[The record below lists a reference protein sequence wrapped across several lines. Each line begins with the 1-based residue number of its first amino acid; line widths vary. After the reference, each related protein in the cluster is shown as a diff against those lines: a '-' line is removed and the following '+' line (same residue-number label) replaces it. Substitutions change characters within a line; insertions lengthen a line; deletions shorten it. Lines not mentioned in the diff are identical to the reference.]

1 MDAIQEKLNRL
12 PGALLPWYRENR
24 RVLPWREQVSAYRT
38 WVSEIMLQQ
47 TRVAA
52 VIPYFQRFMAAYPSV
67 EALAACDEGQLMKL
81 WEGLGYYSRARN
93 LRRAAQ
99 IVAEQYGG
107 AFPRTYEEL
116 TALPGIGD
124 YTAGAILSIAF
135 GEPVPAVDGNVLRV
149 AARLTGDSRNVL
161 EPKVR
166 ADFRCAMAETIP
178 HDRPGDFNQAL
189 MDLGAAVCLP
199 GGKPLCEQCPA
210 ASFCAARQQGT
221 QALLPVREKKKE
233 KREIP
238 LTVFAMVRED
248 GAAALRQRP
257 KNGLLAGLWELPHV
271 EGTLDEA
278 AAARQL
284 AAWGVT
290 VLRWERT
297 LHAKHE
303 FTHLRW
309 QMTGYLLTVAG
320 EGQPD
325 WLWANASQ
333 RRQRAIPSA
342 FRIFT
347 AALEDA
353 AAGEKSDK
361 GD

>member
-1 MDAIQEKLNRL
+1 MADEQFPAAATALEEYQSIEEQMASPEVVSNPDKLR
-12 PGALLPWYRENR
+12 
-24 RVLPWREQVSAYRT
+24 
-38 WVSEIMLQQ
+38 
-47 TRVAA
+47 
-52 VIPYFQRFMAAYPSV
+52 
-67 EALAACDEGQLMKL
+67 KL
-81 WEGLGYYSRARN
+81 WQGLGYYSRVAN
-93 LRRAAQ
+93 MQKAAQ
-99 IVAEQYGG
+99 IVCRQYGG
-107 AFPRTYEEL
+107 QLPADYAALR
-116 TALPGIGD
+116 ALPGIGD
-124 YTAGAILSIAF
+124 YTAGAIASIAF
-135 GEPVPAVDGNVLRV
+135 GIPAPAVDGNVLRV

-166 ADFRCAMAETIP
+166 ADFRCAMAETMP

-210 ASFCAARQQGT
+210 APFCAARQQGT

-271 EGTLDEA
+271 EGMLDEA

-325 WLWANASQ
+325 WLWADASQ

-342 FRIFT
+342 FRVFT

>member
-1 MDAIQEKLNRL
+1 MHETPQQLKSLPPPLLAWYDA
-12 PGALLPWYRENR
+12 NR
-24 RVLPWREQVSAYRT
+24 RRLPWREEVSPYRT

-52 VIPYFQRFMAAYPSV
+52 VLPYFARFMDALPTVA
-67 EALAACDEGQLMKL
+67 ALAAADERQLMAL
-81 WEGLGYYSRARN
+81 WQGLGYYSRARN
-93 LRRAAQ
+93 LQKAAR
-99 IVAEQYGG
+99 IITGEHGG
-107 AFPRTYEEL
+107 VFPDTYEAL
-116 TALPGIGD
+116 TALPGVGD
-124 YTAGAILSIAF
+124 YTAGAIASIAF
-135 GEPVPAVDGNVLRV
+135 GRPVPAVDGNVLRL
-149 AARLTGDSRNVL
+149 AARLSGYDGNVL

-166 ADFRCAMAETIP
+166 ALIRQWMAEVIP
-178 HDRPGDFNQAL
+178 HDRPGAFNQAL
-189 MDLGAAVCLP
+189 MDLGAMVCLP
-199 GGKPLCEQCPA
+199 NGAPLCEQCPA
-210 ASFCAARQQGT
+210 RTFCTACEKGLQRQ
-221 QALLPVREKKKE
+221 LPVREKKKE

-257 KNGLLAGLWELPHV
+257 KTGLLAGLWELPHV
-271 EGTLDEA
+271 EGTLDEG

-325 WLWANASQ
+325 WLWADALQ

-342 FRIFT
+342 FRVFT
-347 AALEDA
+347 AALENA

>member
-135 GEPVPAVDGNVLRV
+135 GVPAPAVDGNVLRV
-149 AARLTGDSRNVL
+149 FARLDNSSADITKPAAKREFTARVL
-161 EPKVR
+161 EEMPK
-166 ADFRCAMAETIP
+166 E
-178 HDRPGDFNQAL
+178 RPGPYNEAL
-189 MDLGAAVCLP
+189 MELGALVCLP
-199 GGKPLCEQCPA
+199 NGAPKCEVCPLAAQCKGRAAGRAEQ
-210 ASFCAARQQGT
+210 
-221 QALLPVREKKKE
+221 LPVKTAKPEKTLV
-233 KREIP
+233 P
-238 LTVFAMVRED
+238 VT
-248 GAAALRQRP
+248 AALITGPRGVLLQRRP
-257 KNGLLAGLWELPHV
+257 SKGLLAGLWQPLAF
-271 EGTLDEA
+271 EGTAMAQSELDA
-278 AAARQL
+278 A
-284 AAWGVT
+284 
-290 VLRWERT
+290 LRAIGLCVQWQAPLQSTR
-297 LHAKHE
+297 HV
-303 FTHLRW
+303 FTHRIW
-309 QMTGYLLTVAG
+309 QISGFCGTAAG
-320 EGQPD
+320 PAPEGCV
-325 WLWANASQ
+325 WAS
-333 RRQRAIPSA
+333 RAELNGEYAVPSA
-342 FRIFT
+342 F
-347 AALEDA
+347 
-353 AAGEKSDK
+353 AGIMRQWQPE
-361 GD
+361 

>member
-1 MDAIQEKLNRL
+1 MNRI
-12 PGALLPWYRENR
+12 AEILLDWYAREGR
-24 RVLPWREQVSAYRT
+24 DLPWRRTRDPYRI
-38 WVSEIMLQQ
+38 WLSEVILQQ
-47 TRVAA
+47 TRVAQGME
-52 VIPYFQRFMAAYPSV
+52 YYLRFTERFPDVAS
-67 EALAACDEGQLMKL
+67 LAAAPEDEVLKL
-81 WEGLGYYSRARN
+81 WQGLGYYSRARN
-93 LRRAAQ
+93 LKKAAQ
-99 IVAEQYGG
+99 TVVEDFGG
-107 AFPRTYEEL
+107 VFPDSYDGLRRL
-116 TALPGIGD
+116 AGVGD

-135 GEPVPAVDGNVLRV
+135 GQPVPAVDGNVLRV

-166 ADFRCAMAETIP
+166 ADFRCAMAEIMP

-210 ASFCAARQQGT
+210 APFCAARQQGT

-257 KNGLLAGLWELPHV
+257 KTGLLAGLWELPHV
-271 EGTLDEA
+271 EGMLDEA

>member
-1 MDAIQEKLNRL
+1 MEQTNLQKL
-12 PGALLPWYRENR
+12 PAPLLAWYDEHR
-24 RVLPWREQVSAYRT
+24 RVLPWREQVSPYRT

-47 TRVAA
+47 TRVQA
-52 VIPYFQRFMAAYPSV
+52 VLPYFQRFMEAAPDV
-67 EALAACDEGQLMKL
+67 QALAALPEEQLMRL
-81 WEGLGYYSRARN
+81 WQGLGYYSRARN
-93 LRRAAQ
+93 LKKAAQ
-99 IVAEQYGG
+99 TVVEDFGG
-107 AFPRTYEEL
+107 VFPDSYDGLRRL
-116 TALPGIGD
+116 AGVGD

-135 GEPVPAVDGNVLRV
+135 
-149 AARLTGDSRNVL
+149 GDSRNVL

-166 ADFRCAMAETIP
+166 ADFRCAMAETMP
-178 HDRPGDFNQAL
+178 LDRPGDFNQAL

-210 ASFCAARQQGT
+210 APFCAARQQGT

-342 FRIFT
+342 FRVFT

>member
-1 MDAIQEKLNRL
+1 MEQTNLQKL
-12 PGALLPWYRENR
+12 PAPLLAWYDKHR
-24 RVLPWREQVSAYRT
+24 RVLPWREQVSPYRT

-47 TRVAA
+47 TRVQA
-52 VIPYFQRFMAAYPSV
+52 VLPYFQRFMEAAPDV
-67 EALAACDEGQLMKL
+67 QALAALPEEQLMRL
-81 WEGLGYYSRARN
+81 WQGLGYYSRARN
-93 LRRAAQ
+93 LKKAAQ
-99 IVAEQYGG
+99 TVVEDFGG
-107 AFPRTYEEL
+107 VFPDSYD
-116 TALPGIGD
+116 ALRRLAGIGD

-135 GEPVPAVDGNVLRV
+135 GQPVPAVDGNVLRV
-149 AARLTGDSRNVL
+149 AARLTGDNRNVL

-166 ADFRCAMAETIP
+166 ADFRCAMAETMP
-178 HDRPGDFNQAL
+178 LDRPGDFNQAL

-199 GGKPLCEQCPA
+199 GGKPLCGQCPA

-257 KNGLLAGLWELPHV
+257 NTGLLAGLWELPHV

-325 WLWANASQ
+325 WLWADASQ

-342 FRIFT
+342 FRVFT
-347 AALEDA
+347 AALENA

>member
-135 GEPVPAVDGNVLRV
+135 GEPVPAVDGNVLRL
-149 AARLTGDSRNVL
+149 AARLTGCHDNVL
-161 EPKVR
+161 EPKTR
-166 ADFRCAMAETIP
+166 ARFRRWMAEVIP
-178 HDRPGDFNQAL
+178 SDRPGAFNQAL
-189 MDLGAAVCLP
+189 MDLGAMVCLP
-199 GGKPLCEQCPA
+199 NGAPLCEQCPA
-210 ASFCAARQQGT
+210 RTFCTACEKGLQRQ
-221 QALLPVREKKKE
+221 LPVREKKTARRVE
-233 KREIP
+233 QR
-238 LTVFAMVRED
+238 TVFLLRRD

-257 KNGLLAGLWELPHV
+257 ATGLLAGLWEFPNVPGALT
-271 EGTLDEA
+271 ERQA
-278 AAARQL
+278 AEQL
-284 AAWGVT
+284 AKWGLIPHQWGKSFT
-290 VLRWERT
+290 D
-297 LHAKHE
+297 KHV
-303 FTHLRW
+303 FTHITW
-309 QMTGYLLTVAG
+309 EMTVFTITVQGAG
-320 EGQPD
+320 PPEWVWCPD
-325 WLWANASQ
+325 EE
-333 RRQRAIPSA
+333 REKYPMPTA
-342 FRIFT
+342 FGK
-347 AALEDA
+347 LEK
-353 AAGEKSDK
+353 E
-361 GD
+361 

>member
-1 MDAIQEKLNRL
+1 MEQTNLQKL
-12 PGALLPWYRENR
+12 PAPLLAWYDEHR
-24 RVLPWREQVSAYRT
+24 RVLPWREQVSPYRT

-47 TRVAA
+47 TRVQA
-52 VIPYFQRFMAAYPSV
+52 VLPYFQRFMEAAPDV
-67 EALAACDEGQLMKL
+67 QALAALPEEQLMRL
-81 WEGLGYYSRARN
+81 WQGLGYYSRARN
-93 LRRAAQ
+93 LKKAAQ
-99 IVAEQYGG
+99 TVVEDFGG
-107 AFPRTYEEL
+107 VFPDSYDGLRRL
-116 TALPGIGD
+116 VGIGD

-135 GEPVPAVDGNVLRV
+135 GQPVPAVDG
-149 AARLTGDSRNVL
+149 NVL

-166 ADFRCAMAETIP
+166 ADFRCAMAETVP
-178 HDRPGDFNQAL
+178 LDRPGDFNQAL

-199 GGKPLCEQCPA
+199 GGKPLCGQCPA
-210 ASFCAARQQGT
+210 ASFCAARRQGT

-257 KNGLLAGLWELPHV
+257 NTGLLAGLWELPHV

-325 WLWANASQ
+325 WLWADASQ

-342 FRIFT
+342 FRVFT

-353 AAGEKSDK
+353 VGENSDK